1 MNSYAIEE
9 HYFNF
14 STTGQWLWEELHV
27 ALPAGKDPYVLQEA
41 IRSAVEEITRED
53 VELATREWRRLSQ
66 QTGSLSTLSAEPL
79 VELRAGGGLDLVIR
93 YITRAQ
99 DRIAMRSRLNQRLL
113 AILHAPQPSGSSTAL
128 EETPATQVVPAK

>member
-1 MNSYAIEE
+1 MNSYAIED

-27 ALPAGKDPYVLQEA
+27 ALPSGKDPYALQEA
-41 IRSAVEEITRED
+41 IRSAVEEITHED

-66 QTGSLSTLSAEPL
+66 LHGSLSTLSAEPL
-79 VELRAGGGLDLVIR
+79 VELRAGGSLDLVIR

-113 AILHAPQPSGSSTAL
+113 AILHAPQPAAPSPDTA
-128 EETPATQVVPAK
+128 EMQATQELPAR